1 MKEWLTKMK
10 SQLGWQGRVGL
21 VLLILA
27 AGFLLL
33 VLNPLEQE
41 TTLLS
46 GNLEKMRSKAAL
58 RAGAASIGG
67 QQQELGLFFNSLPGE
82 SAITDILAGVY
93 SEAEATGVEVRQ
105 AEYRMEGKGK
115 YWAEYRMSF
124 PVRGEYGRIRIFLS
138 RVLAE
143 HVAVGLDQVSFKRDR
158 INDPVLSA
166 EIKLTVFM
174 RAMPS
179 GGN

>member
-1 MKEWLTKMK
+1 MKEWLPKMK
-10 SQLGWQGRVGL
+10 SQLGWQGSVGL

-27 AGFLLL
+27 GGFLVL

-41 TTLLS
+41 TIQLS
-46 GNLEKMRSKAAL
+46 DNLEKMRSKAAL

-67 QQQELGLFFNSLPGE
+67 QQQELDLFFNSLPGE
-82 SAITDILAGVY
+82 PAITDILAGVY
-93 SEAEATGVEVRQ
+93 SEAEATGVEVKQ

-143 HVAVGLDQVSFKRDR
+143 HAAVGLDQISFRRDK
-158 INDPVLSA
+158 INDPVLGA
-166 EIKLTVFM
+166 DIKLTVFL
-174 RAMPS
+174 RTMPS
-179 GGN
+179 GGS